1 MNKKMRELLNSINE
15 KRVQARQL
23 VSEGKKV
30 EAKNLIE
37 EIKSLQEDYDIE
49 AALYEDEKT
58 PNPEPKNKV
67 EHSDEMKRRIAFNKA
82 VLGKNLDPQDKGLV
96 EGTDEDGGFLVPK
109 EQKTQINE
117 LRRSQVAL
125 KDYCNVIV
133 VHSQAGSMPLEV
145 EASDKLTAFTDEDG
159 GFLVPK
165 EQKTQINEL
174 RRSQVAL
181 KDYCNVIV
189 VHSQAGS
196 MPLEVEASDKL
207 TAFDELTEI
216 NQSDIRRS
224 QVALKDYCNVIVVH
238 SQAGS
243 MPLEVEASD
252 KLTAFD
258 ELTEINQSDIKF
270 GNVAW
275 KCKDK
280 GDIIPIS
287 NTLLQDE
294 TANLTS
300 YCGRRFAKKAVRT
313 ENADILTAISGAEL
327 VSGTTYKDIN
337 TALNTKLP
345 VAIKNVR
352 FAKKAVR
359 TENAD
364 ILTAISGAELVSG
377 TTYKDINT
385 ALNTKLPVAIKNVAK
400 IFTNQTGF
408 DFLDN
413 ARDENGD
420 PILTEDKAS
429 PSGYSYKHK
438 HIVELDDAELVT
450 EKPTFYVGS
459 MEDYLA
465 FFDRDVYE
473 MAASDQAGFT
483 KNATLLRV
491 IERYDVQK
499 VDGKALVKVEITI
512 GG

>member
-49 AALYEDEKT
+49 AALCEDEKT

-82 VLGKNLDPQDKGLV
+82 VLGKELDPQDKGLI
-96 EGTDEDGGFLVPK
+96 ERTEADGGYLVPK
-109 EQKTQINE
+109 EQSTQIRE

-125 KDYCNVIV
+125 KDYCNVV
-133 VHSQAGSMPLEV
+133 VVGSLSGSMPLEV
-145 EASDKLTAFTDEDG
+145 EATDKLTDFTELG
-159 GFLVPK
+159 
-165 EQKTQINEL
+165 EITQSE
-174 RRSQVAL
+174 
-181 KDYCNVIV
+181 
-189 VHSQAGS
+189 
-196 MPLEVEASDKL
+196 
-207 TAFDELTEI
+207 
-216 NQSDIRRS
+216 
-224 QVALKDYCNVIVVH
+224 
-238 SQAGS
+238 
-243 MPLEVEASD
+243 
-252 KLTAFD
+252 
-258 ELTEINQSDIKF
+258 IKF

-275 KCKDK
+275 TLKDK

-313 ENADILTAISGAEL
+313 ENADIITLMGGATL
-327 VSGTTYKDIN
+327 SAGTTFKDIN
-337 TALNTKLP
+337 KALNTKLP
-345 VAIKNVR
+345 VAVR
-352 FAKKAVR
+352 
-359 TENAD
+359 
-364 ILTAISGAELVSG
+364 
-377 TTYKDINT
+377 
-385 ALNTKLPVAIKNVAK
+385 NVAK

-408 DFLDN
+408 NYLDT
-413 ARDENGD
+413 AREDNGD
-420 PILTEDKAS
+420 KILKEDKTS
-429 PSGYSYKHK
+429 PSGFSYANK
-438 HIVELDDAELVT
+438 HIVVLDDSELVAAT
-450 EKPTFYVGS
+450 KPTFYVGS
-459 MEDYLA
+459 LEDFVT

-483 KNATLLRV
+483 KNATFLRL

-499 VDGKALVKVEITI
+499 VDAKALVKVELTI

>member
-58 PNPEPKNKV
+58 PNPSPTNRV
-67 EHSDEMKRRIAFNKA
+67 EQSDEMRRRVAFNRA

-96 EGTDEDGGFLVPK
+96 EGTDADGGYLVPK

-145 EASDKLTAFTDEDG
+145 EASDKLTDFT
-159 GFLVPK
+159 
-165 EQKTQINEL
+165 EL
-174 RRSQVAL
+174 
-181 KDYCNVIV
+181 
-189 VHSQAGS
+189 G
-196 MPLEVEASDKL
+196 
-207 TAFDELTEI
+207 EI
-216 NQSDIRRS
+216 
-224 QVALKDYCNVIVVH
+224 
-238 SQAGS
+238 
-243 MPLEVEASD
+243 
-252 KLTAFD
+252 T
-258 ELTEINQSDIKF
+258 QSDIKF

-300 YCGRRFAKKAVRT
+300 YCGK
-313 ENADILTAISGAEL
+313 
-327 VSGTTYKDIN
+327 
-337 TALNTKLP
+337 
-345 VAIKNVR
+345 R

>member
-15 KRVQARQL
+15 KRVQARKL

-82 VLGKNLDPQDKGLV
+82 VLGKELDPQDKGLI
-96 EGTDEDGGFLVPK
+96 ERTEADGGYLVPK
-109 EQKTQINE
+109 EQSTQIRE

-125 KDYCNVIV
+125 KDYCNVV
-133 VHSQAGSMPLEV
+133 VVGSLSGSMPLEV
-145 EASDKLTAFTDEDG
+145 EATDKLTDFTELG
-159 GFLVPK
+159 
-165 EQKTQINEL
+165 EITQSE
-174 RRSQVAL
+174 
-181 KDYCNVIV
+181 
-189 VHSQAGS
+189 
-196 MPLEVEASDKL
+196 
-207 TAFDELTEI
+207 
-216 NQSDIRRS
+216 
-224 QVALKDYCNVIVVH
+224 
-238 SQAGS
+238 
-243 MPLEVEASD
+243 
-252 KLTAFD
+252 
-258 ELTEINQSDIKF
+258 IKF

-275 KCKDK
+275 TLKDK

-313 ENADILTAISGAEL
+313 ENADIITLMGGATL
-327 VSGTTYKDIN
+327 SAGTTFKDIN
-337 TALNTKLP
+337 KALNTKLP
-345 VAIKNVR
+345 VAVR
-352 FAKKAVR
+352 
-359 TENAD
+359 
-364 ILTAISGAELVSG
+364 
-377 TTYKDINT
+377 
-385 ALNTKLPVAIKNVAK
+385 NVAK

-408 DFLDN
+408 NYLDT
-413 ARDENGD
+413 AREDNGD
-420 PILTEDKAS
+420 KILKEDKTS
-429 PSGYSYKHK
+429 PSGFSYANK
-438 HIVELDDAELVT
+438 HIVVLDDSELVAAT
-450 EKPTFYVGS
+450 KPTFYVGS
-459 MEDYLA
+459 LEDFVT

-483 KNATLLRV
+483 KNATFLRL

-499 VDGKALVKVEITI
+499 VDAKALVKVELTI

>member
-15 KRVQARQL
+15 KRVQARKL

-37 EIKSLQEDYDIE
+37 EIKALQEDYDIE

-58 PNPEPKNKV
+58 PNPSPTNRV
-67 EHSDEMKRRIAFNKA
+67 EQSDEMRRRVAFNRA

-96 EGTDEDGGFLVPK
+96 EGTDADGGYLVPK

-145 EASDKLTAFTDEDG
+145 EASDKLTDFT
-159 GFLVPK
+159 
-165 EQKTQINEL
+165 EL
-174 RRSQVAL
+174 
-181 KDYCNVIV
+181 
-189 VHSQAGS
+189 G
-196 MPLEVEASDKL
+196 
-207 TAFDELTEI
+207 EI
-216 NQSDIRRS
+216 
-224 QVALKDYCNVIVVH
+224 
-238 SQAGS
+238 
-243 MPLEVEASD
+243 
-252 KLTAFD
+252 T
-258 ELTEINQSDIKF
+258 QSDIKF

-313 ENADILTAISGAEL
+313 ENADIITLMGVATL
-327 VSGTTYKDIN
+327 VGGKTFKDIN
-337 TALNTKLP
+337 LALNTKLP
-345 VAIKNVR
+345 I
-352 FAKKAVR
+352 AV
-359 TENAD
+359 
-364 ILTAISGAELVSG
+364 S
-377 TTYKDINT
+377 
-385 ALNTKLPVAIKNVAK
+385 NVAK

-408 DFLDN
+408 NYLDT
-413 ARDENGD
+413 AREDNGD
-420 PILTEDKAS
+420 KILKEDKTS
-429 PSGYSYKHK
+429 PSGFSYANK
-438 HIVELDDAELVT
+438 HIIVLDDTELVT
-450 EKPTFYVGS
+450 TKPTFYVGS
-459 MEDYLA
+459 LEDYVA

-499 VDGKALVKVEITI
+499 VDTKALAKVELTI